1 MLSRDDQQLSYPCAA
16 SHTPVSASVTLLEPQ
31 DGSISSGGFED
42 DELVSAAG
50 VELSRSPW
58 VRLGSFGFAS
68 VATHPTGLTVFVRTF
83 PLPNSKRLMA
93 SQSPLTRCDTILL
106 DTNDGTLSL
115 TNDCCCKGK
124 PSIYTNEPWK
134 GPKVI

>member
-58 VRLGSFGFAS
+58 VRLGSDRS
-68 VATHPTGLTVFVRTF
+68 DSVRTHF
-83 PLPNSKRLMA
+83 PFTKFKKINGESESTHTMRYHFARYK
-93 SQSPLTRCDTILL
+93 
-106 DTNDGTLSL
+106 
-115 TNDCCCKGK
+115 
-124 PSIYTNEPWK
+124 
-134 GPKVI
+134 